1 VGVPLDMAMEA
12 VIVGTDPLGMADG
25 VEVAMDLVQVGM
37 EAQQGEQ
44 AAQASL
50 EVMETLTAPDTQIT
64 HGDQLE
70 PTHTVLTQQGQ

>member
-1 VGVPLDMAMEA
+1 MLLGMAMEA

-25 VEVAMDLVQVGM
+25 VEVAMDLVLVGM

-44 AAQASL
+44 AVRASL
-50 EVMETLTAPDTQIT
+50 EAMEMLTARDTQIT

-70 PTHTVLTQQGQ
+70 PTHTVLGQQGR